1 MIPRGAALLL
11 GAVTLAL
18 TVGCGSAE
26 LDAGFDRPDDP
37 LPVDAHNPL
46 IISNDGARDNWQGEL
61 AAALASSGQ
70 LQLLGI
76 VVNASAIYPSLSDN
90 LSAWNALVNA
100 ARASG
105 MGDIPDPLAS
115 DSAPLTR
122 PSSGAI
128 DDTTPTT
135 SAGAAFIIDASA
147 HFSQPLLPVVVATG
161 GRLTDLADAYL
172 LDHSVTARV
181 TVVASAG
188 QTTGASISTGWPNGD
203 LDPWATEIVV
213 SKFRYVQ
220 VNAYY
225 EQKDDVSS
233 ARIAE
238 LPQNAFSSWMNS
250 KLNDILALQEAPDQ
264 ISVAASA
271 FASFPLSVL
280 RASSAD
286 ATDTPA
292 GTPPT
297 LVAGQ
302 SGNFWAITRGDTA
315 SSTARFWDALLDP
328 QTFGH

>member
-188 QTTGASISTGWPNGD
+188 QTTGASIST
-203 LDPWATEIVV
+203 
-213 SKFRYVQ
+213 
-220 VNAYY
+220 
-225 EQKDDVSS
+225 
-233 ARIAE
+233 
-238 LPQNAFSSWMNS
+238 
-250 KLNDILALQEAPDQ
+250 
-264 ISVAASA
+264 
-271 FASFPLSVL
+271 
-280 RASSAD
+280 
-286 ATDTPA
+286 
-292 GTPPT
+292 
-297 LVAGQ
+297 
-302 SGNFWAITRGDTA
+302 
-315 SSTARFWDALLDP
+315 
-328 QTFGH
+328 